1 MAIEDLIGRA
11 TAQSTPNIVIRPQPE
26 EEQEMPEMEDGEME
40 SVAAAAQATN
50 AKGFVT
56 ALFRMRDQAHKMHL
70 ATRSYAAHK
79 ALGEFY
85 DEILDL
91 TDTFVEAYQ
100 GKYGLMEIALGGDI
114 PMLDAV
120 EFMKMV
126 AEYFE
131 ASRAQF
137 AGDDWLQNMVDEMT
151 GLAYRTLYKL
161 RELQ

>member
-11 TAQSTPNIVIRPQPE
+11 TAQSTPNIVIRPQPDE
-26 EEQEMPEMEDGEME
+26 ADAMPDTEGGEME
-40 SVAAAAQATN
+40 SVMAAAQETN
-50 AKGFVT
+50 VKGFVT
-56 ALFRMRDQAHKMHL
+56 ALFRMRDQAHKQHL

-85 DEILDL
+85 EEIL
-91 TDTFVEAYQ
+91 EALDEFIESYQ
-100 GKYGLMEIALGGDI
+100 GKYGLMEITLGGDI
-114 PMLDAV
+114 PMLDSV

-137 AGDDWLQNMVDEMT
+137 AGDDWVQNMVDEMT

-161 RELQ
+161 RELS